1 MPEFAHEEDAA
12 RGAPLPDGLDMV
24 DACCYMALRGLY
36 VMFQLGMISREE
48 AAAEKQ
54 RLKKLRDDTRRQRC
68 FEREVAEKRWEI
80 IKATEAARSRFRLE
94 PTVQHG
100 YELCAAIDGAKRRGE
115 ATA

>member
-12 RGAPLPDGLDMV
+12 RGAPLPEGLDMV

-36 VMFQLGMISREE
+36 VMFQLGMIQREE

-54 RLKKLRDDTRRQRC
+54 RIKKLRDDTRRQQR
-68 FEREVAEKRWEI
+68 FEKDVAGKRWDI

-100 YELCAAIDGAKRRGE
+100 FDLCAAIDGAKRRRGE
-115 ATA
+115 TA

>member
-36 VMFQLGMISREE
+36 VVFQLGMISREE

-54 RLKKLRDDTRRQRC
+54 RLKKLRDDTRRQQR
-68 FEREVAEKRWEI
+68 FERDLARTRWDL
-80 IKATEAARSRFRLE
+80 IKATEAARSTFRME
-94 PTVQHG
+94 PTVEHG
-100 YELCAAIDGAKRRGE
+100 LALCAAIDGAKQRRE

>member
-1 MPEFAHEEDAA
+1 MCDFCYEAEAV
-12 RGAPLPDGLDMV
+12 RGAPLPEGLDMV

-54 RLKKLRDDTRRQRC
+54 RLKKLRDDTRRQQR
-68 FEREVAEKRWEI
+68 FERDVAQTRWDL

-94 PTVQHG
+94 PTVKHG
-100 YELCAAIDGAKRRGE
+100 FDLCASIAGAKRRRE

>member
-1 MPEFAHEEDAA
+1 MPEFSHEEDAA

-36 VMFQLGMISREE
+36 AMFQLGMISRGE

-54 RLKKLRDDTRRQRC
+54 RLKKLRDDTRRQQR
-68 FEREVAEKRWEI
+68 FERDLAQMRWDL

-94 PTVQHG
+94 PTVEHG
-100 YELCAAIDGAKRRGE
+100 FDLCAAIDGAKRRRE

>member
-36 VMFQLGMISREE
+36 VMFQLGMISRGE

-54 RLKKLRDDTRRQRC
+54 RLKKLRDDTRRQQR
-68 FEREVAEKRWEI
+68 FERDVAQTRWGL

-94 PTVQHG
+94 PTVEHG
-100 YELCAAIDGAKRRGE
+100 FDLCAAIDGAKQRRK